1 MWNRVGNNAW
11 QTCCLTFL
19 RFIPYISIK
28 QSYPFYDWCLTW
40 PRITSILAPV
50 ANLLKHIFLT
60 WKAIILIVL
69 FFIFYFLYK
78 NQGYNSEKTVVGKSI
93 NQKQLHQLCLLLC
106 ITQCQGHVIF
116 SVYVLPPG
124 EESPTF
130 LYQTIMW
137 MWHAEHVHRQHVSLI
152 SRIFVKADWR
162 VRFCVC
168 MSVTIFSH
176 LEDNLVTDAPVMTC
190 PISFVLISLISSIT
204 NQIPNVQ
211 SCHNWFLP
219 HLPQKTLTPW
229 ILMQCHLWLHN
240 DITQFW
246 LLH

>member
-19 RFIPYISIK
+19 LFIPIY
-28 QSYPFYDWCLTW
+28 FYKAKL
-40 PRITSILAPV
+40 SILWLVSNLAP
-50 ANLLKHIFLT
+50 NHINIGPCSQFAKTHFPHVESNYLHRS
-60 WKAIILIVL
+60 
-69 FFIFYFLYK
+69 FFFFFFFLYK

-116 SVYVLPPG
+116 GVYVVPPG

-137 MWHAEHVHRQHVSLI
+137 MWHAEHVNRQHVSLI

-162 VRFCVC
+162 LSDFVC
-168 MSVTIFSH
+168 ACLWPFSVTWKI
-176 LEDNLVTDAPVMTC
+176 
-190 PISFVLISLISSIT
+190 
-204 NQIPNVQ
+204 
-211 SCHNWFLP
+211 
-219 HLPQKTLTPW
+219 
-229 ILMQCHLWLHN
+229 IL
-240 DITQFW
+240 
-246 LLH
+246 

>member
-1 MWNRVGNNAW
+1 MESN
-11 QTCCLTFL
+11 
-19 RFIPYISIK
+19 
-28 QSYPFYDWCLTW
+28 YPHRSFF
-40 PRITSILAPV
+40 S
-50 ANLLKHIFLT
+50 F
-60 WKAIILIVL
+60 L
-69 FFIFYFLYK
+69 FFT
-78 NQGYNSEKTVVGKSI
+78 KTRVTTQRTVGGKSI

-116 SVYVLPPG
+116 GVYVVPPG
-124 EESPTF
+124 EETPTF
-130 LYQTIMW
+130 LHQTIMW
-137 MWHAEHVHRQHVSLI
+137 TCHAEHVRRQHVSLI

-168 MSVTIFSH
+168 LCFCVCVSVTIFSH

-219 HLPQKTLTPW
+219 HLPQKPPTPW
-229 ILMQCHLWLHN
+229 ILMQCRLWLHN